1 MLSGV
6 NLTMKL
12 ITLYPYDP
20 NGINPRNRVVNEAFT
35 VSPPGNI
42 SDYSYTCL
50 RAAPFFADTVVIK
63 DGIGVGARTLIE
75 GVDYWLAGEFV
86 SASIALR
93 RRICTMVAMLDES
106 YSGTLYATY
115 QTMGGN
121 FTLADFSVMEE
132 LIRRRY
138 TAIHISYE
146 QIINLPAGFAPEF
159 HRHQLG
165 DMVGL
170 SSVVDKLD
178 SIRQA
183 VASRGGSYDQLNAE
197 LDSHERA
204 QYAHTPSQVGLGNV
218 ENFGIASQNDVVT
231 RAANKYITAKT
242 LFDYVGMVLNGNQ
255 VDLTGYLTA
264 GAANQMFQPKGN
276 YQPAGDYVTE
286 TELTQALS
294 AYQLK
299 GNYQPAGDYVTAT
312 QLSNA
317 LGGINA
323 VDLTGYVKKSD
334 IQTYRTRNVA
344 SSGSLVSDDFDG
356 KTVIRCVNGSDIVV
370 TLPVPPGNFPV
381 GAVVSVR
388 RCSGNVT
395 IVSGVGAGINPND
408 SLTLRRIGIVAT
420 FMYVG
425 GGYWDLITE
434 LV

>member
-1 MLSGV
+1 
-6 NLTMKL
+6 MKL
-12 ITLYPYDP
+12 VTLYPYDP
-20 NGINPRNRVVNEAFT
+20 NGISPRNRVVNEAFT
-35 VSPPGNI
+35 VSPPGSI

-63 DGIGVGARTLIE
+63 DGTGVGARTLIE

-86 SASIALR
+86 SASIALK

-115 QTMGGN
+115 QTLGGN
-121 FTLADFSVMEE
+121 FTLADFSFMEE

-159 HRHQLG
+159 HQHQLG
-165 DMVGL
+165 DMVGM

-178 SIRQA
+178 GIKQA
-183 VASRGGSYDQLNAE
+183 ITSKAGSYDQVQAE
-197 LDSHERA
+197 LSSHVNNNM
-204 QYAHTPSQVGLGNV
+204 AHTPAQVGLGNV
-218 ENFGIASQNDVVT
+218 ANYGVANASDVAN
-231 RAANKYITAKT
+231 RATNKYITANL
-242 LFDYVGMVLNGNQ
+242 LFDYVKQVTSTNN
-255 VDLTGYLTA
+255 VDLSPYLTTLSA
-264 GAANQMFQPKGN
+264 SQL
-276 YQPAGDYVTE
+276 YQPAGDYVTQNQMN
-286 TELTQALS
+286 QALN
-294 AYQLK
+294 
-299 GNYQPAGDYVTAT
+299 NYQPAGSYVTQT
-312 QLSNA
+312 QLSQAIAAAGN
-317 LGGINA
+317 I
-323 VDLTGYVKKSD
+323 DLSGFIKKTD
-334 IQTYRTRNVA
+334 IQTYRTRNIT
-344 SSGSLVSDDFDG
+344 SSGSLLSGDFDG

-370 TLPVPPGNFPV
+370 TLPTPPDTFPV

-388 RCSGNVT
+388 RCNGNVT
-395 IVSGVGAGINPND
+395 IVSGAGAGINPND